1 MGNLQSHD
9 AWRINV
15 VYRVMPLFMK
25 FFCPALSA
33 AALVVAACAQEGVTP
48 QSISF
53 QPSISITPP
62 TETAPPAPSPTK
74 FNSIKTTRPVLALT
88 FDDGPHPELTPKLLD
103 ILRQKGVRATFFVL
117 GSNVAKYPDIA
128 RRIVAEGHEIANH
141 SYNHPALTKLGASRM
156 NDEVGGTC
164 EIIEKVTGRRPASM
178 RPPYG
183 ALNST
188 VEHALLQNYGLNIV
202 LWSVDPYDWKR
213 PGATEVTRRLVEG
226 ARPGAILLA
235 HDIHPGTIEAI
246 PEVITQLKNR
256 GYTFATVGQLQA
268 LQNASPHSGEIAKVG
283 GTRHGSHGA
292 EEGQI
297 KPRPISIP

>member
-1 MGNLQSHD
+1 MRLIYPMLG
-9 AWRINV
+9 
-15 VYRVMPLFMK
+15 
-25 FFCPALSA
+25 A
-33 AALVVAACAQEGVTP
+33 AAFMVAACAQEGTSS
-48 QSISF
+48 QSAVPR
-53 QPSISITPP
+53 PSISVMPP
-62 TETAPPAPSPTK
+62 SQAARPAPSPAK

-117 GSNVAKYPDIA
+117 GSNVAKYPEIA

-141 SYNHPALTKLGASRM
+141 SYSHPALTKLGSARL

-164 EIIEKVTGRRPASM
+164 DIIQQVTGRRPASM

-183 ALNST
+183 ALNAS

-202 LWSVDPYDWKR
+202 LWSVDPLDWKR
-213 PGATEVTRRLVEG
+213 PGASEVGRRLVAG

-246 PEVITQLKNR
+246 PEVITQLKAQ
-256 GYTFATVGQLQA
+256 GYTFATVGQLKA
-268 LQNASPHSGEIAKVG
+268 LQDLPPHGDEIARVG
-283 GTRHGSHGA
+283 TH
-292 EEGQI
+292 
-297 KPRPISIP
+297 